1 MSAAVLTHACLVLV
15 LKRERKIEHD
25 SLYPSYTTG
34 QTDTTGLAAVLDVCG
49 LLNESRKRIPYYFG
63 VVSIIPHI

>member
-15 LKRERKIEHD
+15 LKRGKEID

-34 QTDTTGLAAVLDVCG
+34 QTDTTGLAAVLDVSG
-49 LLNESRKRIPYYFG
+49 LLNECMQRNTYYFG
-63 VVSIIPHI
+63 VASIMYHI